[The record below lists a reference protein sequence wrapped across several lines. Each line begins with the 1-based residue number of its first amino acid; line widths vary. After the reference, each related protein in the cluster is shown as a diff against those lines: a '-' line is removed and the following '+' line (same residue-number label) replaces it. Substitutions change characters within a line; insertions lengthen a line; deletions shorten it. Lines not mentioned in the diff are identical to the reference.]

1 MMKDKKMDEYRK
13 AFNEGGAVE
22 SSTEDMNVADN
33 ETTEA
38 APEGIAETPA
48 VAVVIA
54 EGAPAGKMPADAE
67 DKAEMSPQDMQRAKS
82 WEGRIKKREAELAAR
97 EAELAAREA
106 ALNGDVQMRADG
118 GYIYDETVDPMEVA
132 RARMAER
139 DAEYEAKYGKPA
151 VDQEEAPVAKPAAK
165 PAAKKPAAQAEA
177 KPQPKAEP
185 KPEPKVEPVEDA
197 PMRAMPEPT
206 ESRFDDMRREPRIE
220 RNAQSRPR
228 AESLFGDDEDGMGD
242 MTNVSYD
249 DMSRAPRRYAEGG
262 EVEGV
267 DGEMMADEGM
277 TDDMGAESDDP
288 VEQMAADYGPEIVA
302 AVTAIVERTVRK
314 IVEEMGGAFASE
326 VEGKIAEIMRATNE
340 GFGMIQG
347 EMLRSVVDDIDDV
360 LESDEFTAWVQSLP
374 EEEKAQAQQVIDAG
388 TPSQGIKLIR
398 QYKARSKGPSPED
411 VWAEDAAV
419 AVKGKSPVRLPDRPS
434 MSPEDEY
441 RAAFN
446 AA

>member
-22 SSTEDMNVADN
+22 SAEDMNVADN

-54 EGAPAGKMPADAE
+54 EGAPEGEMPADTE

-106 ALNGDVQMRADG
+106 ALNGEGVEMAAGGKVCQKKDG
-118 GYIYDETVDPMEVA
+118 GKVEDDWKRMQVDENRVDVGGEPGARRTVTELTISDDEGNPRMASDYMDNKEAADMADSLRSRKGV
-132 RARMAER
+132 RMAEG
-139 DAEYEAKYGKPA
+139 GK
-151 VDQEEAPVAKPAAK
+151 VDSMADP
-165 PAAKKPAAQAEA
+165 
-177 KPQPKAEP
+177 
-185 KPEPKVEPVEDA
+185 
-197 PMRAMPEPT
+197 
-206 ESRFDDMRREPRIE
+206 
-220 RNAQSRPR
+220 
-228 AESLFGDDEDGMGD
+228 
-242 MTNVSYD
+242 
-249 DMSRAPRRYAEGG
+249 
-262 EVEGV
+262 
-267 DGEMMADEGM
+267 MADEMPDLFAEGDGM
-277 TDDMGAESDDP
+277 EGDMGEMDADMAEADAAPVSDDP

-326 VEGKIAEIMRATNE
+326 IEGKIAEIMRATDE

-360 LESDEFTAWVQSLP
+360 LESEEFTAWVESLP

-388 TPSQGIKLIR
+388 TPSQGIKLIK

>member
-1 MMKDKKMDEYRK
+1 MMKDKKMDEYRR

-22 SSTEDMNVADN
+22 SAEDMNVADN

-54 EGAPAGKMPADAE
+54 EGAPAGEMPADAE
-67 DKAEMSPQDMQRAKS
+67 DKAEMSPEDMQRAKS

-106 ALNGDVQMRADG
+106 ALNGEGVEMAAGGKVCQKKDG
-118 GYIYDETVDPMEVA
+118 G
-132 RARMAER
+132 
-139 DAEYEAKYGKPA
+139 
-151 VDQEEAPVAKPAAK
+151 
-165 PAAKKPAAQAEA
+165 
-177 KPQPKAEP
+177 
-185 KPEPKVEPVEDA
+185 KVE
-197 PMRAMPEPT
+197 MM
-206 ESRFDDMRREPRIE
+206 
-220 RNAQSRPR
+220 
-228 AESLFGDDEDGMGD
+228 
-242 MTNVSYD
+242 
-249 DMSRAPRRYAEGG
+249 AEGG
-262 EVEGV
+262 EVM
-267 DGEMMADEGM
+267 DDEMMPADEAADPMADEMPDLFAEGEGM
-277 TDDMGAESDDP
+277 ADAGVEGDMEGDMDADMAEADTAPASDDP

-326 VEGKIAEIMRATNE
+326 VEGKIADIMRATNE

-360 LESDEFTAWVQSLP
+360 LESDEFTAWVESLP

>member
-22 SSTEDMNVADN
+22 SSAEDMNVADN
-33 ETTEA
+33 KTTEA

-54 EGAPAGKMPADAE
+54 EGAPAGEMPADAE
-67 DKAEMSPQDMQRAKS
+67 DKAAMSPEDVQRAKS

-106 ALNGDVQMRADG
+106 ALNGEG
-118 GYIYDETVDPMEVA
+118 
-132 RARMAER
+132 
-139 DAEYEAKYGKPA
+139 
-151 VDQEEAPVAKPAAK
+151 
-165 PAAKKPAAQAEA
+165 
-177 KPQPKAEP
+177 
-185 KPEPKVEPVEDA
+185 VE
-197 PMRAMPEPT
+197 M
-206 ESRFDDMRREPRIE
+206 
-220 RNAQSRPR
+220 
-228 AESLFGDDEDGMGD
+228 
-242 MTNVSYD
+242 
-249 DMSRAPRRYAEGG
+249 AEGG
-262 EVEGV
+262 EVMDDEMMPADDMTDPMASEAPDLFAEGE
-267 DGEMMADEGM
+267 GMADEGVEG
-277 TDDMGAESDDP
+277 DMDADMAEADTAPVSDDP

-326 VEGKIAEIMRATNE
+326 IEGKIAEIMRATDE

-360 LESDEFTAWVQSLP
+360 LESEEFTAWVESLP

-388 TPSQGIKLIR
+388 TPSQGIKLIK

>member
-22 SSTEDMNVADN
+22 SAEDMNVADN
-33 ETTEA
+33 KTTEA

-54 EGAPAGKMPADAE
+54 EGAPAGEMPADAE
-67 DKAEMSPQDMQRAKS
+67 DKAAMSPEDVQRAKS
-82 WEGRIKKREAELAAR
+82 WEGCIKKREAELAAR

-106 ALNGDVQMRADG
+106 ALNGEGVEMAAGGKVCQKKDG
-118 GYIYDETVDPMEVA
+118 G
-132 RARMAER
+132 
-139 DAEYEAKYGKPA
+139 
-151 VDQEEAPVAKPAAK
+151 
-165 PAAKKPAAQAEA
+165 
-177 KPQPKAEP
+177 
-185 KPEPKVEPVEDA
+185 KVE
-197 PMRAMPEPT
+197 MM
-206 ESRFDDMRREPRIE
+206 
-220 RNAQSRPR
+220 
-228 AESLFGDDEDGMGD
+228 
-242 MTNVSYD
+242 
-249 DMSRAPRRYAEGG
+249 AEGG
-262 EVEGV
+262 EVMDDEMMPADEMTDPMTGEAPDLFAEGE
-267 DGEMMADEGM
+267 GMADEGM
-277 TDDMGAESDDP
+277 EGDMGDMDADMAEADTTPASDDP

-360 LESDEFTAWVQSLP
+360 LESDEFAAWVESLP
-374 EEEKAQAQQVIDAG
+374 EEEKAKAQQVIDAG

>member
-22 SSTEDMNVADN
+22 SSAEDMNVADN
-33 ETTEA
+33 KPTEA

-54 EGAPAGKMPADAE
+54 EGAPEGEMPADAE

-106 ALNGDVQMRADG
+106 ALNGEGVEMAAGGKVCQKKDG
-118 GYIYDETVDPMEVA
+118 G
-132 RARMAER
+132 
-139 DAEYEAKYGKPA
+139 
-151 VDQEEAPVAKPAAK
+151 
-165 PAAKKPAAQAEA
+165 
-177 KPQPKAEP
+177 
-185 KPEPKVEPVEDA
+185 KVE
-197 PMRAMPEPT
+197 MM
-206 ESRFDDMRREPRIE
+206 
-220 RNAQSRPR
+220 
-228 AESLFGDDEDGMGD
+228 
-242 MTNVSYD
+242 
-249 DMSRAPRRYAEGG
+249 AEGG
-262 EVEGV
+262 EVMDDEMMPADEMTDPMTGEAPDLFAEGE
-267 DGEMMADEGM
+267 GMADEGM
-277 TDDMGAESDDP
+277 EGDMAEADAAPASDDP

-360 LESDEFTAWVQSLP
+360 LESDEFTAWVESLP
-374 EEEKAQAQQVIDAG
+374 EEEKAQAKQVIDAG

>member
-1 MMKDKKMDEYRK
+1 
-13 AFNEGGAVE
+13 
-22 SSTEDMNVADN
+22 
-33 ETTEA
+33 
-38 APEGIAETPA
+38 
-48 VAVVIA
+48 
-54 EGAPAGKMPADAE
+54 
-67 DKAEMSPQDMQRAKS
+67 MQRAKS

-106 ALNGDVQMRADG
+106 ALNGEGVEMAAGGKVCQKKDG
-118 GYIYDETVDPMEVA
+118 G
-132 RARMAER
+132 
-139 DAEYEAKYGKPA
+139 
-151 VDQEEAPVAKPAAK
+151 
-165 PAAKKPAAQAEA
+165 
-177 KPQPKAEP
+177 
-185 KPEPKVEPVEDA
+185 KVE
-197 PMRAMPEPT
+197 MM
-206 ESRFDDMRREPRIE
+206 
-220 RNAQSRPR
+220 
-228 AESLFGDDEDGMGD
+228 
-242 MTNVSYD
+242 
-249 DMSRAPRRYAEGG
+249 AEGG
-262 EVEGV
+262 EVM
-267 DGEMMADEGM
+267 DDEMMPADEM
-277 TDDMGAESDDP
+277 TDPMTGEAPDLFAEGEGMAEEGMEGDVGDMAEADAAPASDDP

-326 VEGKIAEIMRATNE
+326 VEGKIAEIMRATDE

-360 LESDEFTAWVQSLP
+360 LESDEFTAWVESLP

-388 TPSQGIKLIR
+388 TPSQGIKLIK

>member
-22 SSTEDMNVADN
+22 SAEDMNVADN

-54 EGAPAGKMPADAE
+54 EGAPAGEMPADAE
-67 DKAEMSPQDMQRAKS
+67 DKAEMSPEDMQRAKS

-106 ALNGDVQMRADG
+106 ALNGEGVEMAAGGKVCQKKDG
-118 GYIYDETVDPMEVA
+118 G
-132 RARMAER
+132 
-139 DAEYEAKYGKPA
+139 
-151 VDQEEAPVAKPAAK
+151 
-165 PAAKKPAAQAEA
+165 
-177 KPQPKAEP
+177 
-185 KPEPKVEPVEDA
+185 KVE
-197 PMRAMPEPT
+197 MM
-206 ESRFDDMRREPRIE
+206 
-220 RNAQSRPR
+220 
-228 AESLFGDDEDGMGD
+228 
-242 MTNVSYD
+242 
-249 DMSRAPRRYAEGG
+249 AEGG
-262 EVEGV
+262 EVMDDEMMPADEMTDPMTGEAPDLFAEGE
-267 DGEMMADEGM
+267 GMADEGM
-277 TDDMGAESDDP
+277 EGDMDDMDADMAEADTAPVSDDP

-326 VEGKIAEIMRATNE
+326 IEGKIAEIMRATDE

-360 LESDEFTAWVQSLP
+360 LESEEFTAWVESLP